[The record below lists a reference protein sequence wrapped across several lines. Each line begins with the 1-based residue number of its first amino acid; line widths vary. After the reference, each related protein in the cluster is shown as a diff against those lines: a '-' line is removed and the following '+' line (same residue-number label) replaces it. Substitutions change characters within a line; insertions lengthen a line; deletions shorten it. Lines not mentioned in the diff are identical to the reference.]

1 MGYLDQP
8 IVSGRGFAI
17 TSPGTKTV
25 LAPPPSDAINAAAYG
40 LVSVAE
46 FDFRTI
52 AFPVGTTGITS
63 NHIYVAGDVGKAIDV
78 FSAGTNWG
86 DLWTSI
92 TAFTAGAVNTTL
104 TSVAVNGSNQVTILV
119 SNTFVS
125 GQQVTFSGVG
135 TATFLN
141 GVTLSIVSRTGS
153 QIVCNAYAGD
163 GTANPAFVHAT
174 YGPTADTGT
183 ITSQTCISVA
193 DPAISD
199 WFDISNGKGYLVFG
213 INANTGGF
221 PSFPDCVPQ
230 LSAAIKAASAAG
242 VGLFIPAGVFA
253 YNSQIVIGPGGLDAT
268 DTMSSIVG
276 SGVFGTNFVANNPDA
291 ATPMGFM
298 TFSTLLTKE
307 VRDFA
312 IFGSSLAVG
321 SQPTSPD
328 FTVFAAVSQPPWA
341 ELTIWTT
348 GDVGNIYLLDTPFTY
363 GTHIRITQGTMYN
376 VNDNGVA
383 FVDLD
388 GALANNCVGS
398 AQVYSQDAPG
408 ILVGGGEG
416 GIAVASGAVAFSK
429 AHTFGLLAAVA
440 FTGLASGNNNTM
452 IFENC
457 VTSNGPASLNLPIG
471 FQVKECTMT
480 NCTAEHAQIGY
491 QAGTGTA
498 CYNNLADPDD
508 TVACFTASE
517 GQVPWTATQTYFG
530 PGSAPVTS
538 VKVEHAFAIPGIEGG
553 TQTLLTIVAA
563 NSFLPGT
570 PVVFSN
576 LATATFLNYSVN
588 GITFTVY
595 TSSPTGFTAIVPTAV
610 YDHANYGPTADTG
623 KAIVGQ
629 YVVKNGFK
637 QIVSVA
643 GISGGSEPS
652 WNGTLNGTTTD
663 GGITWLNIGT
673 FVDALATGITF
684 ADSAFNVASP
694 ATNYNFWNAANNVE
708 FTALTEI
715 AGNVPDFSSR
725 SPIIMSG
732 LTTTQTGLVV
742 YALSSGVQR
751 SLDVRYYL
759 NTTTAGAA
767 GTITPTFNWSD
778 SGGNAQSFVGSTLDL
793 STVTGF
799 LSGVL
804 PITAK
809 GATNVTVTLTK
820 SGGAGAVYSAY
831 IFAKRS

>member
-1 MGYLDQP
+1 MAYR
-8 IVSGRGFAI
+8 STGF
-17 TSPGTKTV
+17 TDV
-25 LAPPPSDAINAAAYG
+25 VNAAHYG
-40 LVSVAE
+40 LVSVAQ
-46 FDFRTI
+46 FDFATI
-52 AFPVGTTGITS
+52 AFPVGTTGLTS
-63 NHIYVAGDVGKAIDV
+63 NHAYVAGDVGKAVDV

-86 DLWTSI
+86 DLWSTI
-92 TAFTAGAVNTTL
+92 TARTAGAVNTTL

-119 SNTFVS
+119 VNTFVS
-125 GQQVTFSGVG
+125 GQQVTFSGMG

-163 GTANPAFVHAT
+163 GTENPAFVHAS

-183 ITSQTCISVA
+183 ITSQTCISLANAAVSNWY
-193 DPAISD
+193 DLE
-199 WFDISNGKGYLVFG
+199 NGKGYLVFG
-213 INANTGGF
+213 HNANTGGF
-221 PSFPDCVPQ
+221 PSFTDCVPQ
-230 LSAAIKAASAAG
+230 LTAAINAASAAG
-242 VGLFIPAGVFA
+242 VALFIPAGTYA

-268 DTMSSIVG
+268 DTMSAFRG
-276 SGVFGTNFVANNPDA
+276 SGFFATNFVANNPA
-291 ATPMGFM
+291 SATPMGFM
-298 TFSTLLTKE
+298 TFTTLLTKE
-307 VRDFA
+307 VSDFA
-312 IFGSSLAVG
+312 VFGSSLPLG
-321 SQPTSPD
+321 TQPTSPD
-328 FTVFAAVSQPPWA
+328 YTVFAPLSQPPWA
-341 ELTIWTT
+341 EVTIWTT

-363 GTHIRITQGTMYN
+363 GLHVRITQGTMYN
-376 VNDNGVA
+376 LNDNGVS
-383 FVDLD
+383 FMDLD
-388 GALANNCVGS
+388 GALANNCVSS

-408 ILVGGGEG
+408 MLVGGGEG

-429 AHTFGLLAAVA
+429 AHTTGLLSAVI

-457 VTSNGPASLNLPIG
+457 LTSNGPAATNLPVG

-480 NCTAEHAQIGY
+480 NCTGEHAQIGY

-498 CYNNLADPDD
+498 CYNCLADADD
-508 TVACFTASE
+508 FVACFTATE
-517 GQVPWTATQTYFG
+517 GQVPWTATQQYFG
-530 PGSAPVTS
+530 PGSASVTS
-538 VKVEHAFAIPGIEGG
+538 VKVQHAFAIPGIEGG

-563 NSFLPGT
+563 NSFMPGT

-595 TSSPTGFTAIVPTAV
+595 TSSPTGFTAIVPTAT

-629 YVVKNGFK
+629 YLVKNGFK

-643 GISGGSEPS
+643 GTSGGAEPS

-663 GGITWLNIGT
+663 GSITWLNIGT
-673 FVDALATGITF
+673 FTDTLATGITF
-684 ADSAFNVASP
+684 ADSAFNGYSA

-708 FTALTEI
+708 FTALTQI
-715 AGNVPDFSSR
+715 VGNLPDFSSR

-751 SLDVRYYL
+751 NLDVRYYL

-831 IFAKRS
+831 VFAKRA